1 MTDKPSL
8 FESPRTPTVAEGSI
22 ESITR
27 DLRKQDGDLRVQGE
41 RIAALIAKEPF
52 LATKDWVY
60 VMFLKYTVPA
70 ITLIIGGLIAYLVHF
85 NKTLVEKILLQQ
97 GPWPPL

>member
-1 MTDKPSL
+1 MTDKPLL
-8 FESPRTPTVAEGSI
+8 FKSPRTPTVAEGSI

-52 LATKDWVY
+52 LATKEWVY
-60 VMFLKYTVPA
+60 VSFLKYIVPSMLL
-70 ITLIIGGLIAYLVHF
+70 LIGVLFAYLVKF
-85 NKTLVEKILLQQ
+85 NESLMREVIRAIAKSS
-97 GPWPPL
+97 